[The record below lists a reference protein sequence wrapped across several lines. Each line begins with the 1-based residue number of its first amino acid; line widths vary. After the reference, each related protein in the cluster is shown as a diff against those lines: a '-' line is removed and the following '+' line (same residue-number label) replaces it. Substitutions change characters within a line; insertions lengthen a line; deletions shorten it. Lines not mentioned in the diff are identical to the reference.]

1 MPMTDDFSGPQ
12 LHEIQDALGRV
23 ERGDAVTQADAEL
36 LFSARGGEL
45 ERLLAV
51 SSRLRDE
58 GLDASGRTGVITY
71 SKKVFIPVTH
81 LCQDRCHY
89 CIFVE
94 TPNKLATKGKPIYM
108 SPDEILEVARAGAAL
123 GCKEALFTLGDRPEN
138 RWPVAREWLDAHG
151 YSSTIDYIRAM
162 AILVLEETGLL
173 PHLNPGVMSWSELQ
187 ALRPVAPS
195 MGMMLETTAT
205 RLWSEKGGVHYGSPD
220 KDPALR
226 LRVLDDAGRSKVPFT
241 TGVLLGIGE
250 NNAERAEALFEIRA
264 SHERHGHI
272 QETIVQ
278 NFRAKPR
285 TAMQNEVDLALQEYV
300 AAVAVARVVM
310 GPDATIQAP
319 PNLTDAHELGLLL
332 RAGIDDWG
340 GVSPLTADHVNPER
354 PWPELDTLAA
364 LTRDAG
370 FELRERLT
378 AHPQFVGDPERWID
392 ARIRPHVEA
401 LAAPNGL
408 AEEDA
413 AVVGRPWAARPLSL
427 SKGSRSLSPSKGT
440 PAASA
445 LLAAS
450 TTPAGLSDAHYLDLL
465 QATGAELDALA
476 LLADDIRHDTVGDD
490 VTFVINRNIDSSLYG
505 LDTANGLTLD
515 HIGDL
520 ADEAAALG
528 ATELCI
534 QGAVPNHMPASAY
547 LDIVRAIRTRQP
559 GLHLHAFR
567 PTEIADGALRLGLPL
582 DEYLTALRDAGVDSV
597 PGTGARIL
605 DDGVRRLLSEGG
617 DPPASQWVASMT
629 AAHRAGLRSTATM
642 IYGHVETPAQQ
653 LAHLRSLAR
662 LHDET
667 GGFTEFIPMPYVRL
681 DAPAQVARVAGPGAD
696 ARQTRALHA
705 VARLLLHGRIDHVQA
720 AWTKLGL
727 AESQSV
733 LRGGADDLGGLLLD
747 GTARPEAGAEADRS
761 LTIADLER
769 TAAEIG
775 RSVRQRTTDY
785 GSPTSEQLAFARRTD
800 APPATRLQLP
810 ISERRSLLEPAGR

>member
-1 MPMTDDFSGPQ
+1 MPDVSPVPDV
-12 LHEIQDALGRV
+12 HEIQDALGRV
-23 ERGDAVTQADAEL
+23 ERDAEPHVSQRDAEL
-36 LFSARGGEL
+36 LFSARGDEL

-51 SSRLRDE
+51 SSRMRDE
-58 GLDASGRTGVITY
+58 GLDRSGRSGIITY

-108 SPDEILEVARAGAAL
+108 SPEEILEVARAGAAV

-151 YSSTIDYIRAM
+151 YASTIDYIRAM

-187 ALRPVAPS
+187 SLRPVAPS

-310 GPDATIQAP
+310 GADATIQAP

-364 LTRDAG
+364 LTKDAG

-378 AHPQFVGDPERWID
+378 AHPQFVRDPERWID
-392 ARIRPHVEA
+392 PRIRPHIDA
-401 LAAPNGL
+401 LAAPSGL
-408 AEEDA
+408 AQEDA
-413 AVVGRPWAARPLSL
+413 PVLGRAWNA
-427 SKGSRSLSPSKGT
+427 T
-440 PAASA
+440 PAPTPAMPGVVTESLHGA
-445 LLAAS
+445 ES
-450 TTPAGLSDAHYLDLL
+450 DPAGLSDAAYLDLL
-465 QATGAELDALA
+465 TATGAQLDALTS
-476 LLADDIRHDTVGDD
+476 LADDIRFDAVGDD

-505 LDTANGLTLD
+505 ADPERGGLTLEAV
-515 HIGDL
+515 GEL
-520 ADEAAALG
+520 ADEAASLG

-534 QGAVPNHMPASAY
+534 QGAVPDHMPATAY
-547 LDIVRAIRTRQP
+547 LDMVRAIRSRQP

-567 PTEIADGALRLGLPL
+567 PTEIADGARRLGLPL
-582 DEYLTALRDAGVDSV
+582 AEYLSALREAGVDSV

-605 DDGVRRLLSEGG
+605 DDGVRGILSEGG
-617 DPPASQWVASMT
+617 DPPASEWMASMT

-642 IYGHVETPAQQ
+642 IYGHVETPVQQ
-653 LAHLRSLAR
+653 LAHLRALAR

-667 GGFTEFIPMPYVRL
+667 GGFTEFIAMPYVPL
-681 DAPAQVARVAGPGAD
+681 DAPAGVARVAGPGPD
-696 ARQTRALHA
+696 ARQTRAVHA

-727 AESQSV
+727 AESQRV
-733 LRGGADDLGGLLLD
+733 LQGGADDLGGLLLD
-747 GTARPEAGAEADRS
+747 GTARPEAGAEAHRS
-761 LTIADLER
+761 LRISDLER

-775 RSVRQRTTDY
+775 RGVRQRTTSY
-785 GSPTSEQLAFARRTD
+785 GSPSAEQLAFARRSD

-810 ISERRSLLEPAGR
+810 ISERRTLLEASRS